1 MVIMEE
7 NKGYPATLGTCS
19 ADPYLCSLAASYT
32 SANNW
37 SGVTHPSVNN
47 YLGFFSGATY
57 GSASPSINDNC
68 TPSATACSTN
78 ANNLG
83 QQLTAAGIP
92 WVSEQESMPS
102 ACYLSYGSGAYAD
115 RHDPVKY
122 FNGIRENTAYC
133 QQVDVPYPGSSAF
146 VSQLDGSSAPD
157 FVFVTPN
164 LNDDMHD
171 GSVAAGDAWLKTN
184 LAPVLASSWF
194 TNFNSTVIV
203 TMDENTGDNSGAGGG
218 QVPNVV
224 ISSNA
229 LGKGSL
235 ALTGSL
241 YGDLRSIE
249 EAYRLSLL
257 GAAAN
262 SANGDLSSLFG

>member
-1 MVIMEE
+1 MEE
-7 NKGYPATLGTCS
+7 NQGYPATLGTCS

-47 YLGFFSGATY
+47 YLGLFSGATY
-57 GSASPSINDNC
+57 GSASPSINDSC

-78 ANNLG
+78 ASNLG
-83 QQLTAAGIP
+83 QQLTAKGIP

-102 ACYLSYGSGAYAD
+102 ACYLTYSSGAYVD

-133 QQVDVPYPGSSAF
+133 KAVDVPYPGSSAF

-164 LNDDMHD
+164 VNDDMHD

-184 LAPVLASSWF
+184 LAPVLASRWF
-194 TNFNSTVIV
+194 TGGNATVIV

-218 QVPNVV
+218 HVPMVI

-229 LGKGSL
+229 KGKGPVSI
-235 ALTGSL
+235 TGNH
-241 YGDLRSIE
+241 YGTLRSIE
-249 EAYRLSLL
+249 GAYGLPLL
-257 GAAAN
+257 GAAA
-262 SANGDLSSLFG
+262 SAANGDLSGLFG